1 MTLISDTDI
10 TCQNDRLPA
19 LHCTGSCTG
28 KCNGKRTQRPKWWD
42 WRANVRMVEIGPQEG
57 RTTQVCSKNQVCPP
71 EMVDQTNLL
80 LPYNPLLCCFSPLSW
95 AVAGL
100 KILLTPG
107 PATATV
113 DLLVVSRH
121 RQQQSESGN
130 FFQYTPPSAIISC
143 LLRQIYVQC
152 FVHFE
157 NMYNFDICF
166 NIFQKSP
173 NFETFS

>member
-1 MTLISDTDI
+1 MTGY
-10 TCQNDRLPA
+10 
-19 LHCTGSCTG
+19 LHCTALEVALESAMESALRDRSGGTG
-28 KCNGKRTQRPKWWD
+28 ARTYEWSRSAPRRDGRHRSAPKIRFAHQRW
-42 WRANVRMVEIGPQEG
+42 
-57 RTTQVCSKNQVCPP
+57 S
-71 EMVDQTNLL
+71 TNLL

-130 FFQYTPPSAIISC
+130 FFQYTVLYGYYTPPSAIISC

>member
-42 WRANVRMVEIGPQEG
+42 WRANVRMVEIGPRRDG
-57 RTTQVCSKNQVCPP
+57 RHRSAPKIRFAHQRWS
-71 EMVDQTNLL
+71 TNLL

-130 FFQYTPPSAIISC
+130 FFRYTPPSAIISC

-157 NMYNFDICF
+157 NIYNFDICF